1 MMMSLMLKLSSII
14 LISSIY
20 ANATSIQDKFTTFL
34 TKTINKAKDY
44 KFKKVEILYKEAV
57 PKNKGWNAYFLK
69 IDLMIPSKN
78 KVISI
83 KDIVFSNGELI
94 SKDFIDI
101 TTNKSIKSSFSFPAN
116 KNLAKN

>member
-1 MMMSLMLKLSSII
+1 MMSLMLKLLSII

-20 ANATSIQDKFTTFL
+20 ANATSMQNKLTAFLAKTTH
-34 TKTINKAKDY
+34 KAKDY
-44 KFKKVEILYKEAV
+44 KIKKVEILYKKV
-57 PKNKGWNAYFLK
+57 LPKNKGWNAYFLK
-69 IDLMIPSKN
+69 IDLTIPSKN

-94 SKDFIDI
+94 SQDFIDI
-101 TTNKSIKSSFSFPAN
+101 NTNKSIKSSFSFPVN